1 MSAQI
6 NHGLLY
12 FMMLATT
19 LAGWAL
25 AGTGRVSFNKDAFGV
40 MVPLIYTSQD
50 RAMHGLLED
59 THKILAYI
67 LAALVIVHVVAA
79 LRHHF
84 MKRNNVLQRMWFG
97 KGS

>member
-1 MSAQI
+1 M
-6 NHGLLY
+6 
-12 FMMLATT
+12 FATT
-19 LAGWAL
+19 LVGWAL
-25 AGTGRVSFNKDAFGV
+25 AGTVRTPFNKDAFGV
-40 MVPLIYTSQD
+40 TVPLIYASQD

-67 LAALVIVHVVAA
+67 LAAWWSCMSSAA

-84 MKRNNVLQRMWFG
+84 IKRNNVLRRMWFG